1 MGYGRVFVFA
11 VFHVQ
16 KKGVQ
21 MEESKEIEH
30 NSKKRD
36 SSGKMIFE
44 DPILCAQF
52 VRGYTDMPIFQNVQP
67 EDIENVSNRY
77 IHMFMEERQSDVV
90 NKIYL
95 KDISSEEKEPFYLL
109 TLIEHK
115 SSIDYN
121 VVMQIL
127 RYMVY
132 IWEDY
137 EKQMEMMHKGIST
150 TKDFK
155 YPPVLPI
162 VYYEGMENWE
172 GEIELKD
179 RILLSDVF
187 EEFLPQMKCKRVQL
201 KDYSDE
207 ELMKKK
213 DELSVVFM
221 ISKVW
226 QMDDFVRLGEN
237 VPKEHLE
244 RTFKETPE
252 YLLKVIAKITAAL
265 LTKINVPE
273 KEIETFTEQIK
284 ERKMGM
290 LFENFQ
296 AYDVQETRRIEHEKA
311 VKEVTET
318 LTAEITERVTEE
330 VTERVTEEV
339 TERVTEEVTERVTTE
354 VTQESISKLVQ
365 VIKELGNTKEDAI
378 QKLMEKYAL
387 VRESA
392 KEQVDL
398 YW

>member
-1 MGYGRVFVFA
+1 MVKYSFFTVFR
-11 VFHVQ
+11 VQ

-95 KDISSEEKEPFYLL
+95 KDISSEEREPFYLL

-137 EKQMEMMHKGIST
+137 EKEMEMIHEGISAL
-150 TKDFK
+150 KDFK

-162 VYYEGMENWE
+162 VYYEGLQEWK

-187 EEFLPQMKCKRVQL
+187 QDFLPQMKCKLIQL

-207 ELMKKK
+207 ELMAKN
-213 DELSVVFM
+213 DELSIVFM

-226 QMDDFVRLGEN
+226 QMDDFARLSEN
-237 VPKEHLE
+237 VSKEHLE
-244 RTFKETPE
+244 RTFKQTPE

-273 KEIETFTEQIK
+273 KEIETFTKQIK

-339 TERVTEEVTERVTTE
+339 TERVTTE
-354 VTQESISKLVQ
+354 VTQESISKLVE

-387 VRESA
+387 MRESA

>member
-1 MGYGRVFVFA
+1 MVKYSFFTVFR
-11 VFHVQ
+11 VQ

-95 KDISSEEKEPFYLL
+95 KDISSEEREPFYLL

-137 EKQMEMMHKGIST
+137 EKEMEMIHEGISAL
-150 TKDFK
+150 KDFK

-162 VYYEGMENWE
+162 VYYEGLQEWK

-187 EEFLPQMKCKRVQL
+187 QDFLPQMKCKLIQL

-207 ELMKKK
+207 ELMAKN
-213 DELSVVFM
+213 DELSIVFM

-226 QMDDFVRLGEN
+226 QMDDFARLSEN
-237 VPKEHLE
+237 VSKEHLE
-244 RTFKETPE
+244 RTFKQTPE

-273 KEIETFTEQIK
+273 KEIETFTKQIK

-354 VTQESISKLVQ
+354 VTQESISKLVE

-387 VRESA
+387 MRESA

>member
-1 MGYGRVFVFA
+1 
-11 VFHVQ
+11 
-16 KKGVQ
+16 
-21 MEESKEIEH
+21 MEESKAVEH

-77 IHMFMEERQSDVV
+77 LHMFMEERQSDVV

-95 KDISSEEKEPFYLL
+95 KDISNEEREPFYLL

-137 EKQMEMMHKGIST
+137 EKEMEMKHEGISAL
-150 TKDFK
+150 KDFK

-162 VYYEGMENWE
+162 VYYEGLQDWR
-172 GEIELKD
+172 GEIELRD

-187 EEFLPQMKCKRVQL
+187 EDFLPQMKCKLIQL

-207 ELMKKK
+207 ELMEKN
-213 DELSVVFM
+213 DELSVIFM

-226 QMDDFVRLGEN
+226 QMDDFARLSEN
-237 VPKEHLE
+237 VSKEHLE

-273 KEIETFTEQIK
+273 KEIETFTKQIK

-296 AYDVQETRRIEHEKA
+296 AYDVQETRRIEHERA

-318 LTAEITERVTEE
+318 LTADITERVTE
-330 VTERVTEEV
+330 
-339 TERVTEEVTERVTTE
+339 E

-365 VIKELGNTKEDAI
+365 VIKELGNTREDAI

-392 KEQVDL
+392 EEKVDL

>member
-1 MGYGRVFVFA
+1 MGYGGIFVFT
-11 VFHVQ
+11 VFRVQ

-95 KDISSEEKEPFYLL
+95 RDISSEEREPFYLL

-137 EKQMEMMHKGIST
+137 EKQMEMKHKGIST

-162 VYYEGMENWE
+162 VYYEGMEKWE

-207 ELMKKK
+207 ELMEKK

-273 KEIETFTEQIK
+273 EEIETFTEQIK

-339 TERVTEEVTERVTTE
+339 TERVTTE
-354 VTQESISKLVQ
+354 VTQESISKLVE

>member
-1 MGYGRVFVFA
+1 MVEYSFFA
-11 VFHVQ
+11 IFHVQ
-16 KKGVQ
+16 NKKGVQ
-21 MEESKEIEH
+21 MEKSNVTENDATENNVAEH
-30 NSKKRD
+30 NSKMRD

-77 IHMFMEERQSDVV
+77 LHMFMEERQSDVV

-95 KDISSEEKEPFYLL
+95 RDVSSEVREPFYLL

-115 SSIDYN
+115 ASIDYN

-137 EKQMEMMHKGIST
+137 EKQMEMKHKGISE

-155 YPPVLPI
+155 YPPILPI
-162 VYYEGMENWE
+162 VYYEGLQDWK
-172 GEIELKD
+172 GEIELRD

-187 EEFLPQMKCKRVQL
+187 EEFLPQMKCKLVQL

-207 ELMKKK
+207 DLMAKN

-226 QMDDFVRLGEN
+226 QMNDFVRLGEN

-273 KEIETFTEQIK
+273 DEIETFTKQIK

-296 AYDVQETRRIEHEKA
+296 AYDVQATRKIEHEKA
-311 VKEVTET
+311 VKEVTEK

-339 TERVTEEVTERVTTE
+339 TERVIEDALT
-354 VTQESISKLVQ
+354 KLIQ
-365 VIKELGNTKEDAI
+365 VIKLLGKSKEDAVE
-378 QKLMEKYAL
+378 QLMEQYAL
-387 VRESA
+387 EKAVAEE
-392 KEQVDL
+392 KVNL